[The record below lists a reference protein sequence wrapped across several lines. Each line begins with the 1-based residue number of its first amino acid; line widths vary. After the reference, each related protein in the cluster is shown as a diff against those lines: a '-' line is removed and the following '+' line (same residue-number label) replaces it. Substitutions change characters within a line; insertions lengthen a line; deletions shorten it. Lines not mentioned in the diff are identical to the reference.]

1 MAASDRFRVMIATP
15 CTDVVKAGF
24 AMDLAMLYGLVCASG
39 AIDAAVMQNRGTI
52 IPQQRATLVDAAQR
66 YGATHILWLDS
77 DMRFPKDTLFRL
89 LTHDKPI
96 VAANYARRR
105 HPALP
110 TAEHRDKGHLFTT
123 DDATG
128 LEVVTQCGFGVMLTR
143 MDVFAKI
150 SEPWFQIGYTS
161 NDHQYVGEDFF
172 FCAKA
177 RKAGFEIL
185 IDHDLSKDIKHVGDM
200 DYTHAHA
207 IQAREFL
214 LAKAQADAAPKLEI
228 VPR

>member
-1 MAASDRFRVMIATP
+1 MSNPLRVMIATP
-15 CTDVVKAGF
+15 CTDSVKAGF
-24 AMDLAMLYGLVCASG
+24 ALDLAMLYGLVCRHSDDVEA
-39 AIDAAVMQNRGTI
+39 AIMQNRGTI

-66 YGATHILWLDS
+66 YGATHLLWLDS

-89 LTHDKPI
+89 LKHNQPI

-110 TAEHRDKGHLFTT
+110 TAEHRDKGHLFST

-128 LEVVTQCGFGVMLTR
+128 LEAVTQCGFGVMLTR
-143 MDVFAKI
+143 MDVFQKI

-185 IDHDLSKDIKHVGDM
+185 IDHDLSKEIRHVGEM
-200 DYTHAHA
+200 DYTHQHTAEARAYLMAQEHA
-207 IQAREFL
+207 A
-214 LAKAQADAAPKLEI
+214 AAPKLEI